1 MSFFSLL
8 SNDDDHEDD
17 DEEEEACCCCFHA
30 DEQLRRKGCKSTRE
44 RERERERKTTTQH
57 FFYKKMGQIRPLYSL
72 FSFFSQ
78 DKYSPNLTINDKS
91 IDAVLGTRTRGCR
104 IQHFVL
110 LLANYGLLP
119 HSKIALCK
127 FWVNYPTLGLKLTD
141 SRSRVFSPQPLCHGS
156 RPCCTL

>member
-1 MSFFSLL
+1 MF
-8 SNDDDHEDD
+8 
-17 DEEEEACCCCFHA
+17 FHA

-44 RERERERKTTTQH
+44 REREEDDDATL
-57 FFYKKMGQIRPLYSL
+57 FFYKKMGQIRPLFSL

-110 LLANYGLLP
+110 ILGNYGLLP

-141 SRSRVFSPQPLCHGS
+141 SRSRVFSPEPLCHGS